1 MISIMKILSA
11 SKQNNSLV
19 YFIQA
24 LPIIN
29 STTTFAIRRF
39 ILILTMAAFVAFLS
53 ACGNGDDVANSVDVD
68 ADDDGLIEITTAQQL
83 NQIRY
88 NLSGS
93 SFKTSAAG
101 SGNAAGCG
109 NGNDIAGCNGYE
121 LGANISLA
129 DYPNW
134 VPIGSC
140 PNIDMVARA
149 CLPNSALFNGIFEG
163 NGFTISNLTITSVG
177 SDNINGSGLFG
188 AISPTSV
195 LRNVHIRSANING
208 GVNLVGMLVG
218 YAKGASIM
226 SSSAEGTINAS
237 GFNVGGLVG
246 LGYQTRITSSYAV
259 SGVGGVGSAVSN
271 SQTPNSDASNSDDS
285 NSDDSNNDEDPVGVG
300 SDATITSSYPL
311 SEGISGTANVGGLVG
326 NGYQASIT
334 SSYAVIVHVRG
345 SIGVGGLVGLGAQA
359 RITSSYAV
367 SGSVSGNRDVGGL
380 VGDGRDSTIRSSY
393 AVSGVGGGGESGPV
407 SDSGP
412 VASRDS
418 ATSVGISGN
427 NSVGGL
433 VGAGEGSTITS
444 SYAAVGPVSGDSN
457 FGGLVGAG
465 EGSTISYSYWDN
477 ETTGIGAGS
486 FGSPKTTRELEMPT
500 NFDNNIYTT
509 WAADRCADGRQTWNL
524 GESNE
529 YPFITCTPALP
540 FGFGAG
546 SDNSIDGDG
555 GDGGDG
561 GGGVAP
567 PAPDDDN
574 DTIADGEDV
583 DADGDGL
590 IEIATA
596 QQFNQIRYNLSGND
610 LKANAGGIGDATGC
624 GNDND
629 ITACN
634 GYELAANISLADYPN
649 WVPIGSCPNIDMVAL
664 ACVPN
669 SALFNGIF
677 EGNGFTISNLTITS
691 VGSDNINGS
700 GLFGAI
706 SPTSILRNV
715 HIRSANITGGVNL
728 VGMLVG
734 AAKGAS
740 IMSSS
745 AEGTINASGF
755 VVGGLVGFGVDAT
768 ITSSYAVGGP
778 VSGTDSVGGL
788 VGSGSDA
795 TITLS
800 YAVGGPVSGTD
811 SVGGLVGSGSDA
823 TITLSYAVGGPVS
836 GDNSVGGLV
845 GSGFNITITSSYAAA
860 PGGDSSAAGGFVSG
874 NISVGGLVGDGEGS
888 TIRYSYAVG
897 GPVSG
902 TDSVGGLVGSGF
914 NATITSSYAAG
925 GFVSGTD
932 SVGGLVGSGFDANIT
947 SSYAAGGPV
956 SGTNFVGGLVGFGN
970 SADITYSYWDMN
982 TTDIDVGI
990 FGLPKTT
997 DALQGPIGADGIYL
1011 EWANDVCDDGREVW
1025 DFGTAFQYPALNCTP
1040 GGLDIQRIQ

>member
-1 MISIMKILSA
+1 MISIMKTLTA
-11 SKQNNSLV
+11 SKQNNSRA

-29 STTTFAIRRF
+29 SATTLTIRRF
-39 ILILTMAAFVAFLS
+39 VLILTMAAFVAFLS
-53 ACGNGDDVANSVDVD
+53 ACGNGNGTVDGSDGDDVANSVDVD

-88 NLSGS
+88 NLSGNS
-93 SFKTSAAG
+93 LKTSAAG

-109 NGNDIAGCNGYE
+109 NGNDITACNGYE
-121 LGANISLA
+121 LAANISLA

-140 PNIDMVARA
+140 PNIDMVALA

-163 NGFTISNLTITSVG
+163 NGFTISNLTITSVE

-188 AISPTSV
+188 AISPTSI

-226 SSSAEGTINAS
+226 GSSAEGTINVS
-237 GFNVGGLVG
+237 GFSVGGLVG
-246 LGYQTRITSSYAV
+246 FGPQARITSSYTV
-259 SGVGGVGSAVSN
+259 SGVGGGAEGGGG
-271 SQTPNSDASNSDDS
+271 PNN
-285 NSDDSNNDEDPVGVG
+285 DDSNNDEDPVGVG

-326 NGYQASIT
+326 FGPQASIT

-345 SIGVGGLVGLGAQA
+345 SIGVGGLVGFGSDAT
-359 RITSSYAV
+359 ITSSYAAFGHV
-367 SGSVSGNRDVGGL
+367 RGTDSVGGL
-380 VGDGRDSTIRSSY
+380 VGDGRGSIIRSSY
-393 AVSGVGGGGESGPV
+393 ATAVGGSSTSTSDGSSTPTSDGPI
-407 SDSGP
+407 
-412 VASRDS
+412 
-418 ATSVGISGN
+418 SVGISGDSN
-427 NSVGGL
+427 VGGLVGDGGGSTITSSAAFGPVSGNTSVGGL
-433 VGAGEGSTITS
+433 VGDGEGSTIRS
-444 SYAAVGPVSGDSN
+444 SYAAVGPVIGFTN

-465 EGSTISYSYWDN
+465 EGSTITYSYWDN

-486 FGSPKTTRELEMPT
+486 FGEAKTTDELQMPT

-524 GESNE
+524 GDSSQ
-529 YPFITCTPALP
+529 YPFITCTPARP
-540 FGFGAG
+540 FGVG
-546 SDNSIDGDG
+546 SSDSDDTPPPPPPPIQNNDLDGDS
-555 GDGGDG
+555 
-561 GGGVAP
+561 VA
-567 PAPDDDN
+567 N
-574 DTIADGEDV
+574 SVDV

-596 QQFNQIRYNLSGND
+596 QQFNQIRYNLSGNS
-610 LKANAGGIGDATGC
+610 LRANAGGIGDATGC

-634 GYELAANISLADYPN
+634 GYELEANISLADYPN
-649 WVPIGSCPNIDMVAL
+649 WVPIGSCPNIDMDTVA
-664 ACVPN
+664 CEPN

-715 HIRSANITGGVNL
+715 HIRSANINGGVNL

-734 AAKGAS
+734 YAKGAS
-740 IMSSS
+740 IMGSS
-745 AEGTINASGF
+745 AEGTINVSGF
-755 VVGGLVGFGVDAT
+755 SVGGLVGWGFDATITSSYAAGGSVSGTDSVGGLVGAGSDAT

-778 VSGTDSVGGL
+778 VSGTDF
-788 VGSGSDA
+788 
-795 TITLS
+795 
-800 YAVGGPVSGTD
+800 
-811 SVGGLVGSGSDA
+811 
-823 TITLSYAVGGPVS
+823 
-836 GDNSVGGLV
+836 VGGLV

-860 PGGDSSAAGGFVSG
+860 PGGDSSAAGGLVSGNIAVGGLVGYGAGSTIRYSYAVDGSVSG
-874 NISVGGLVGDGEGS
+874 NISVGGLVGH
-888 TIRYSYAVG
+888 
-897 GPVSG
+897 
-902 TDSVGGLVGSGF
+902 GF
-914 NATITSSYAAG
+914 EANITSSYAAG

-932 SVGGLVGSGFDANIT
+932 SVGGLVGHGFEANIT
-947 SSYAAGGPV
+947 SSYAAGGFV
-956 SGTNFVGGLVGFGN
+956 SGTDNVGGLVGLG
-970 SADITYSYWDMN
+970 SSDDITYSYWDEE
-982 TTDIDVGI
+982 TTGI
-990 FGLPKTT
+990 GAGSFGLPQTT
-997 DALQGPIGADGIYL
+997 NALQTPITADGIYV
-1011 EWANDVCDDGREVW
+1011 EWANDVCDDGMEAW
-1025 DFGTAFQYPALNCTP
+1025 DFGTDFQYPALNCTP
-1040 GGLDIQRIQ
+1040 GGLAPQRIQ

>member
-1 MISIMKILSA
+1 MISIMKTLTA

-29 STTTFAIRRF
+29 SATTLTIRRF
-39 ILILTMAAFVAFLS
+39 VLIIAMAAFVAFLS
-53 ACGNGDDVANSVDVD
+53 ACGNGNGTVDGSDVD

-88 NLSGS
+88 NLSGNS
-93 SFKTSAAG
+93 LKTSAG
-101 SGNAAGCG
+101 SIGDATGCG
-109 NGNDIAGCNGYE
+109 NGNDITACNGYE
-121 LGANISLA
+121 LAANISLA

-140 PNIDMVARA
+140 PNIDMVAPA
-149 CLPNSALFNGIFEG
+149 CVPNSALFNGIFEG
-163 NGFTISNLTITSVG
+163 NGFTISNLTITSAE

-188 AISPTSV
+188 AISPTSI

-226 SSSAEGTINAS
+226 GSSAEGTINVS
-237 GFNVGGLVG
+237 GFSVGGLVG
-246 LGYQTRITSSYAV
+246 FGYQTRITSSYAV

-271 SQTPNSDASNSDDS
+271 SQTPNSDAPNNDDS
-285 NSDDSNNDEDPVGVG
+285 NNDDSNNDEDPVGVG

-326 NGYQASIT
+326 FGPQASIT
-334 SSYAVIVHVRG
+334 SSYAVVGHVRG
-345 SIGVGGLVGLGAQA
+345 NIGVGGLVGLGYQT

-367 SGSVSGNRDVGGL
+367 SGSVSGNSDVGGL

-393 AVSGVGGGGESGPV
+393 AVSRFGGGGESGPV

-433 VGAGEGSTITS
+433 VGDGEGSTITS

-465 EGSTISYSYWDN
+465 EGSTISYSYWDMN
-477 ETTGIGAGS
+477 TTGIGAGS
-486 FGSPKTTRELEMPT
+486 FGLPKTTRELEMPI

-509 WAADRCADGRQTWNL
+509 WAADRCADSRQTWNL
-524 GESNE
+524 GDSYQ

-540 FGFGAG
+540 FGFGGG
-546 SDNSIDGDG
+546 SDNSIDG
-555 GDGGDG
+555 
-561 GGGVAP
+561 VAP
-567 PAPDDDN
+567 PAPLPVPDDDN

-596 QQFNQIRYNLSGND
+596 QQFNQIRYNLSGNS
-610 LKANAGGIGDATGC
+610 LRANAGGIGDATGC
-624 GNDND
+624 GNNND

-649 WVPIGSCPNIDMVAL
+649 WVPIGSCPNLDINTVTCLPID
-664 ACVPN
+664 
-669 SALFNGIF
+669 ALFNGTF
-677 EGNGFTISNLTITS
+677 EGNGFTISDLTITS
-691 VGSDNINGS
+691 VGTDNINGS

-715 HIRSANITGGVNL
+715 HIRSANISGGVNL

-734 AAKGAS
+734 IAKGAS
-740 IMSSS
+740 IMGSS

-755 VVGGLVGFGVDAT
+755 VVGGLVGLGIVAT
-768 ITSSYAVGGP
+768 ITSSYAAGGDISGTGFNVGGL
-778 VSGTDSVGGL
+778 VGAGGSSTIISSYAAGGDISGTDSVGGL
-788 VGSGSDA
+788 VGYGLNA
-795 TITLS
+795 TIRSS
-800 YAVGGPVSGTD
+800 YAVGAS
-811 SVGGLVGSGSDA
+811 
-823 TITLSYAVGGPVS
+823 I
-836 GDNSVGGLV
+836 
-845 GSGFNITITSSYAAA
+845 
-860 PGGDSSAAGGFVSG
+860 SG
-874 NISVGGLVGDGEGS
+874 NISVGGLVGDG
-888 TIRYSYAVG
+888 
-897 GPVSG
+897 
-902 TDSVGGLVGSGF
+902 DS
-914 NATITSSYAAG
+914 AE
-925 GFVSGTD
+925 
-932 SVGGLVGSGFDANIT
+932 IT

-956 SGTNFVGGLVGFGN
+956 SGTGSVGGLVGLG
-970 SADITYSYWDMN
+970 SSTTDITFSYWDVE
-982 TTDIDVGI
+982 TTGI
-990 FGLPKTT
+990 GAGSFGLPKTT
-997 DALQGPIGADGIYL
+997 DALQGPETPIGIYV
-1011 EWANDVCDDGREVW
+1011 EWANDVCDDGMEAW
-1025 DFGTAFQYPALNCTP
+1025 DFGTDFQYPALNCTP
-1040 GGLDIQRIQ
+1040 GGLAPQRIQ

>member
-1 MISIMKILSA
+1 MINTMKTLTA

-29 STTTFAIRRF
+29 SATTLTIRRF
-39 ILILTMAAFVAFLS
+39 VLIIAMAAFVAFLS
-53 ACGNGDDVANSVDVD
+53 ACSDDNDDPTNRNVNSTVGGGDSDGDDSDGDDVANSVDVD

-88 NLSGS
+88 NLSGN
-93 SFKTSAAG
+93 SFKTSAG
-101 SGNAAGCG
+101 SIGDATGCG
-109 NGNDIAGCNGYE
+109 NGNDITACNGYE
-121 LGANISLA
+121 LEANISLA

-140 PNIDMVARA
+140 PNIDMVALA
-149 CLPNSALFNGIFEG
+149 CVPNSALFNGTFDG

-188 AISPTSV
+188 AISPTSI
-195 LRNVHIRSANING
+195 LRNVHIRSANITG

-226 SSSAEGTINAS
+226 GSSAEGTINAS
-237 GFNVGGLVG
+237 GFSVGGLVG
-246 LGYQTRITSSYAV
+246 FGYQTRITSSYAV

-271 SQTPNSDASNSDDS
+271 SQTSNSDDS
-285 NSDDSNNDEDPVGVG
+285 NNDDSNNDEDPVGVG

-326 NGYQASIT
+326 FGPQASIT

-380 VGDGRDSTIRSSY
+380 VGDGRDSTIRSSCAAVGPVSGTDSVGGLVGY
-393 AVSGVGGGGESGPV
+393 GRDSNITSSCAVSGFGGGESGPV
-407 SDSGP
+407 SNSGP

-433 VGAGEGSTITS
+433 VGDGEGSTITS

-465 EGSTISYSYWDN
+465 EGSTISYSYWDMN
-477 ETTGIGAGS
+477 TTGIGAGS
-486 FGSPKTTRELEMPT
+486 FGLPKTTRELEMPT
-500 NFDNNIYTT
+500 NFDNSIYTT

-524 GESNE
+524 GDSYQ
-529 YPFITCTPALP
+529 YPFITCIPALP
-540 FGFGAG
+540 FGFGGG

-555 GDGGDG
+555 GDG
-561 GGGVAP
+561 VAP
-567 PAPDDDN
+567 PAPLPVPDDDN

-596 QQFNQIRYNLSGND
+596 QQFNQIRYNLSGNS
-610 LKANAGGIGDATGC
+610 LRANAGGIGDATGC

-634 GYELAANISLADYPN
+634 GYELGANISLAGYPN
-649 WVPIGSCPNIDMVAL
+649 WVPIGSCPNLDIDTVTCL
-664 ACVPN
+664 PID
-669 SALFNGIF
+669 ALFNGIF

-691 VGSDNINGS
+691 VESDNINGS

-715 HIRSANITGGVNL
+715 HIRSANISGGVNL

-734 AAKGAS
+734 YAKGAS
-740 IMSSS
+740 IMGSS
-745 AEGTINASGF
+745 AEGTINSSGF
-755 VVGGLVGFGVDAT
+755 GVGGLVGLGYQTRITSSYAVGGPVSGTASVGGLVGSGRDVT

-778 VSGTDSVGGL
+778 VSGTGNFVGGL
-788 VGSGSDA
+788 VGYGE
-795 TITLS
+795 
-800 YAVGGPVSGTD
+800 D
-811 SVGGLVGSGSDA
+811 S
-823 TITLSYAVGGPVS
+823 I
-836 GDNSVGGLV
+836 
-845 GSGFNITITSSYAAA
+845 ITSSYAA
-860 PGGDSSAAGGFVSG
+860 GGSVSG
-874 NISVGGLVGDGEGS
+874 TEHVGGLV
-888 TIRYSYAVG
+888 A
-897 GPVSG
+897 
-902 TDSVGGLVGSGF
+902 SGF

-925 GFVSGTD
+925 GPVSGTEY
-932 SVGGLVGSGFDANIT
+932 VGGLVGSGFDATIT

-956 SGTNFVGGLVGFGN
+956 NGMTNVGGLVGFG
-970 SADITYSYWDMN
+970 SSDDMTFSYWDMN
-982 TTDIDVGI
+982 TTGIDAGS
-990 FGLPKTT
+990 FGSPQTT
-997 DALQGPIGADGIYL
+997 DALQTPITAEGIYL
-1011 EWANDVCDDGREVW
+1011 EWANDVCDDGTTSAW
-1025 DFGTAFQYPALNCTP
+1025 DFGTASQYPALNCTP
-1040 GGLDIQRIQ
+1040 NGLDIQRRIR